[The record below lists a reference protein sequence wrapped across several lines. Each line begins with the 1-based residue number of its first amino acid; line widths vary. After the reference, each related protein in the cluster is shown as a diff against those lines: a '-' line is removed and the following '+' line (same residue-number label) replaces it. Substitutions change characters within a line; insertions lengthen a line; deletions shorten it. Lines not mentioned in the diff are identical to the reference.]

1 MIKEQIHGEA
11 GDILNSSV
19 ATIEKIREKMEP
31 LVGSRVRLKTNRGR
45 NRIVENEGILDS
57 LYPNI
62 FVIRLND
69 KRAER
74 CVSYSYIDLLTSTVE
89 LQLCDQAN
97 AV

>member
-1 MIKEQIHGEA
+1 M
-11 GDILNSSV
+11 NSSV
-19 ATIEKIREKMEP
+19 ATIEKIRKKMEP
-31 LVGSRVRLKTNRGR
+31 LIGSRIRLKANRGR

-57 LYPNI
+57 LYPSI

-74 CVSYSYIDLLTSTVE
+74 CVSYSYSDLITSTVE
-89 LQLCDQAN
+89 LQLCEEVSN

>member
-1 MIKEQIHGEA
+1 MIKMQIRGEA

-19 ATIEKIREKMEP
+19 ATIEQIRARMEP
-31 LVGSRVRLKTNRGR
+31 LVGSRVRLKANRGR

-69 KRAER
+69 KRTER
-74 CVSYSYIDLLTSTVE
+74 CVSYSYSDLLTSTVE
-89 LQLCDQAN
+89 LQLCEEAS